1 MASNPFHDLYLSET
15 ISEDALVELFSPI
28 IVDYSH
34 IMFEPGNV
42 IVLGAQGTGKTM
54 LLNLLRP
61 ESRLAYASA
70 QLDFPVP
77 KNLSRFIGA
86 GINLRK
92 CGALE
97 FAQHLEK
104 ETSERDVQELQ
115 LLFADFVNYLIVI
128 DMIASVQ
135 ELIGAGNAKVLK
147 DIGVNSSAGSLDKF
161 AKKLAAEPCWFGALD
176 GVESI
181 AQLNEKFAG
190 RIKHYRSFINL
201 NTSQVPAEIRE
212 SKTVIGDPIL
222 KAAQAL
228 RDTGVLEEDV
238 KVFIRVDQYEQLTTL
253 NLLDKDFGTGC
264 QELIHKALAA
274 RDGRV
279 SYRIGTRKHGWPTP
293 PKIFKTDDVLE
304 LKRDFDVVDME
315 EIFRRRENSR
325 TWIFPKFACDIFE
338 RRLKRSEYCRNGSIL
353 KLAEAVGQSL
363 KPSMRARKYFSSE
376 AVMKNLI
383 TKTINDLPFDLTEDW
398 KEYILQMGK
407 NDILLTWLC
416 CAWLRQKVGFG
427 KQKSRN
433 LPLVPSIDTVPWAK
447 QPYWQKERNHQALMQ
462 IASAHRQALL
472 WSGEDDLLT
481 LSGSHL
487 LIFLFLLQHIWDAWL
502 RDNRGRTADEFN
514 FPIDIDV
521 QSQGVM
527 EASIEWRSKQIE
539 GPHARKRKKF
549 VNTLGERFYSNLIN
563 DKAMSYPGEN
573 GISISDVELE
583 SEQEVLLF
591 LREAASFGDLF
602 ETSHTS
608 KKKGERRTKYYLSPI
623 LSPVFRIPA
632 IHTKE
637 PEYLG
642 AIQVKNWLS
651 GDIGKIVEKL
661 PIERTSPQQ
670 SNLWSEPE
678 SD

>member
-15 ISEDALVELFSPI
+15 ISEDALVELFSPL

-34 IMFEPGNV
+34 VMFEPGNV

-61 ESRLAYASA
+61 ESRLAYAA
-70 QLDFPVP
+70 AKLDFPVP
-77 KNLSRFIGA
+77 KSISRFIGA

-97 FAQHLEK
+97 FAQHLE
-104 ETSERDVQELQ
+104 EDTSGRDVQELQ

-135 ELIGAGNAKVLK
+135 ELIAAGNAKVLK
-147 DIGVNSSAGSLDKF
+147 DIGVSSSAGNLDKF
-161 AKKLAAEPCWFGALD
+161 AKVLAAEPCWFGALD

-181 AQLNEKFAG
+181 AQLNEKFAD
-190 RIKHYRSFINL
+190 RIKHYRLFINL
-201 NTSQVPAEIRE
+201 NTTQVPTEISN
-212 SKTVIGDPIL
+212 SKSVIGDPIL

-228 RDTGVLEEDV
+228 RNAGVLEEDV
-238 KVFIRVDQYEQLTTL
+238 KVFIRIDQYEQLTTL
-253 NLLDKDFGTGC
+253 NVLDKAFGAGC
-264 QELIHKALAA
+264 QQLIHKALAA

-293 PKIFKTDDVLE
+293 PKIFKTSDVLE

-338 RRLKRSEYCRNGSIL
+338 RRLKRSEYCGNGAIIDL
-353 KLAEAVGQSL
+353 PKAMGQSL
-363 KPSMRARKYFSSE
+363 KPSERARKYFSAE
-376 AVMKNLI
+376 AGMRNLI
-383 TKTINDLPFDLTEDW
+383 AKAINDLPIDLDEVW
-398 KEYILQMGK
+398 KEYISKTGQD
-407 NDILLTWLC
+407 DILQAWLC
-416 CAWLRQKVGFG
+416 CAWLRQKVGSD
-427 KQKSRN
+427 KRKNPN
-433 LPLVPSIDTVPWAK
+433 LPPVPDIGTVPWAK

-472 WSGEDDLLT
+472 WSGEDDLLA

-502 RDNRGRTADEFN
+502 RDNRGRADDEFK

-539 GPHARKRKKF
+539 GPNARQRKKF
-549 VNTLGERFYSNLIN
+549 VDVLGEHFYANLIN

-583 SEQEVLLF
+583 SEQEILVF

-608 KKKGERRTKYYLSPI
+608 KRKGEKRTKYYLAPI

-637 PEYLG
+637 PEYVRAL
-642 AIQVKNWLS
+642 QVKNWLN
-651 GDIGKIVEKL
+651 GDTHPIVESLATKEAA
-661 PIERTSPQQ
+661 PRQ